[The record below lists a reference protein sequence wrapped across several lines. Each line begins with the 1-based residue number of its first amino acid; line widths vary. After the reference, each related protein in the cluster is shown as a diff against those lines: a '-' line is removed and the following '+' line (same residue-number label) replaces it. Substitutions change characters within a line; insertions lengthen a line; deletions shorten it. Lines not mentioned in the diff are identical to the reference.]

1 METVAARVGQ
11 DWKSDAAKKKI
22 AEYND
27 RVARAAA
34 EIEDIASPVQA
45 AAAAKALRK

>member
-1 METVAARVGQ
+1 MEQIATRVGQ

-22 AEYND
+22 SEYNE

-34 EIEDIASPVQA
+34 EIADINSSSKAATGAASG
-45 AAAAKALRK
+45 K